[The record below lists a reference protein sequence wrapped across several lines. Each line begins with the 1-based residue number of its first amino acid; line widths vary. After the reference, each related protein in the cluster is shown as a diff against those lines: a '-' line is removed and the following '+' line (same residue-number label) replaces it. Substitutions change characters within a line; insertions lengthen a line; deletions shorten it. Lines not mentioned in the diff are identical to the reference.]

1 MIVSSSKAERIVVDI
16 LAFDEGILS
25 AGVID
30 RSRNIIANK
39 YSESFGKQFEVD
51 RLEGNKYS
59 GALVVAALR
68 IANEVND
75 GFGEPQA
82 LVTIYRDCKLMLL
95 SMPSYSIL
103 IGVALKR
110 SPNVDNDKTIDEI
123 GRLVGAIL

>member
-1 MIVSSSKAERIVVDI
+1 MIVSSSKAERIVDDI
-16 LAFDEGILS
+16 LSFDEGILS

-30 RSRNIIANK
+30 RSGNIIANTS
-39 YSESFGKQFEVD
+39 SESFGKQFEVG

-59 GALVVAALR
+59 GTLVVVALR

-75 GFGEPQA
+75 GFGEAQA

-103 IGVALKR
+103 IGAALKR
-110 SPNVDNDKTIDEI
+110 SANVDNDKTIDEI
-123 GRLVGAIL
+123 ERLVGAVL